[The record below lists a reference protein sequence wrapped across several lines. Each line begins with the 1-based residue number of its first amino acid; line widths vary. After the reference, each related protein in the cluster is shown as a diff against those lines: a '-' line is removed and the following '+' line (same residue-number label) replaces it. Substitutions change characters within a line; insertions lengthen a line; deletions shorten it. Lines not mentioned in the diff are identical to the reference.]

1 MQCACAGQAA
11 TAEVTDERVMLR
23 SAVVVGLHSGSQAA
37 GCTCK
42 QTVLR
47 CPAEPRAP
55 LCARVRA
62 LPTWQLPAAALPASA
77 SWRARRQAGLR
88 FFLLVGCMI
97 LAVAFHSIHFHRD
110 ATVG

>member
-47 CPAEPRAP
+47 CPAEPRAS

-62 LPTWQLPAAALPASA
+62 LPTWQLPAAALPGQRQLAA
-77 SWRARRQAGLR
+77 PARQPGLR
-88 FFLLVGCMI
+88 FFSCCVGGA
-97 LAVAFHSIHFHRD
+97 LAS
-110 ATVG
+110 